1 MKKILVFVAA
11 MFMAIV
17 MAIPANAANCY
28 CSPWDYFQQVD
39 CGSAPM
45 TGHLSINRGSGQDSD
60 MLYVEG
66 DVNDAGSGAP
76 HGWSWDFYHN
86 GDRSYSGSNSGSFT
100 RDRIMVNYPGKPE
113 VVKFVAVANNGATCS
128 QSITVYG

>member
-1 MKKILVFVAA
+1 MKKILVLIASMLLALVLAA
-11 MFMAIV
+11 
-17 MAIPANAANCY
+17 PANASWG
-28 CSPWDYFQQVD
+28 SPWDYFQQVD

-45 TGHLSINRGSGQDSD
+45 TGHLSINRGTGDNSD
-60 MLYVEG
+60 QLYVEG
-66 DVNDAGSGAP
+66 DINDAGSGAP

-100 RDRIMVNYPGKPE
+100 RDKLMVNYPGSPE
-113 VVKFVAVANNGATCS
+113 VVKFVAVANNGAKCS